1 MSMVRYFMRE
11 QYGRTERFKTDDIFV
26 WQEMNGQWVKVMIDI
41 RAFNV
46 MMKANSKM
54 YREVSEGELMLE
66 QL

>member
-26 WQEMNGQWVKVMIDI
+26 WQEMNGQWVKVMVDI

-54 YREVSEGELMLE
+54 YREVSEGDLMLE

>member
-26 WQEMNGQWVKVMIDI
+26 WQEMNGQWVKVMVDI